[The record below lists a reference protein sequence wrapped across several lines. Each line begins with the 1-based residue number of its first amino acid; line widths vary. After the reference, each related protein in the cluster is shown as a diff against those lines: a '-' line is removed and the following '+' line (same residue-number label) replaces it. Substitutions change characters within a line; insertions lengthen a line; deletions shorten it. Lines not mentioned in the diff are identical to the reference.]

1 VALRLESG
9 YMPDGWLGPLCLNK
23 LHYDFSDPAVVES
36 EWKKLKAE
44 LQKQIAG
51 LDTGLPAT
59 YTS

>member
-1 VALRLESG
+1 
-9 YMPDGWLGPLCLNK
+9 MPDGWLGPLCLNK